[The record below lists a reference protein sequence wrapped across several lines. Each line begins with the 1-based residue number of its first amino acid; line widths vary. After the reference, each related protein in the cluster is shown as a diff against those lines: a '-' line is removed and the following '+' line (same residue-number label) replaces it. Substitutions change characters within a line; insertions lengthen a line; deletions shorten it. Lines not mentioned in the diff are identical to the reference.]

1 MEPELIRGQK
11 EGKGVECCLAEQMLS
26 CAQGE
31 AVPWTASVGI
41 FVWSLAGGSAAPC
54 LHGVLGAPTACSTP
68 RTTLKTPWKD
78 PSLGSRVPAW
88 HNVPAP
94 TALYLQVLGA
104 LGAVLHSP
112 TLLQRWTEV
121 CCYCFL
127 QLVQVT
133 VHFLQP
139 CQKLAALN

>member
-1 MEPELIRGQK
+1 MHK
-11 EGKGVECCLAEQMLS
+11 EKLCLGLQVLVFLFGRNMVVAL
-26 CAQGE
+26 
-31 AVPWTASVGI
+31 
-41 FVWSLAGGSAAPC
+41 
-54 LHGVLGAPTACSTP
+54 LHALTLLGAPSTS
-68 RTTLKTPWKD
+68 RTTLKTPWED
-78 PSLGSRVPAW
+78 PSLGSRVPLW
-88 HNVPAP
+88 HNVPTPMAP
-94 TALYLQVLGA
+94 YLQVLGA

-112 TLLQRWTEV
+112 ALLQWRTEV